1 MARFRRLICVC
12 AIACCASAAGACA
25 ASASTFYVS
34 ARGGNDSNACTSP
47 VEPCETIN
55 AAIDKSDLTAAPN
68 TIEVSPEGGPYEES
82 LELENAHNDQLTIK
96 GEEDGVVVET
106 GLDQPVVS
114 TVAAA
119 VAVTLSNLE
128 VKVQGADPKAAIQD
142 RGAKLTLENVEV
154 EDESGASVNGIEVTK
169 HGSVTMSGGG
179 VSMENGATGAAI
191 FGDEG
196 ALALNGVKVLSG
208 SESEANA
215 GGVYSEKST
224 LTLTNARIGIE
235 TGTSPDFDIS
245 TGSDSSVTVEKVAVK
260 QSTDSMG
267 VVFENSPAKV
277 DDLQIEMLDTNS
289 VDAALLSEAETEGAV
304 STFSQLE
311 TSGTWRGTSLEVAG
325 GEATVS
331 DSHLLNGALSEASA
345 LGYFSGGT
353 GRGLLVQRSVL
364 QTGPKARYGALGVR
378 NANVTT
384 DSSEILGGQEGIQF
398 ESTSPLTHTL
408 TVSAS
413 TIDAGAP
420 GIAGDAAG
428 VTGIEAI
435 AKTSPG
441 SVANVTIQGSIVLE
455 KQTAS
460 AATGDQAIV
469 NCAYSA
475 APSQAQSAGGG
486 TGAINCSTGANGN
499 TEVSPLSA
507 LFPEP
512 LSGYL
517 LSPSSG
523 ALDSVPESAIAL
535 PFGLTPSTTD
545 LEGHTRFEDV
555 GCSTVPVQDKGALEL
570 QGHAAGC
577 PSTTTSTTT
586 TPSKPLVGVLS
597 ALSISPDAFLPAP
610 SGPTVSATAANKRK
624 KKYGTTISYRDS
636 QVATT
641 AFTVLRES
649 AGRKRGK
656 SCKKPSTKNEHGKRC
671 TLLTKV
677 GSFTHAD
684 RAATNSLHFSGRL
697 NGKKLPPGTYELQ
710 AVAHDAAGNGATV
723 EKGFKIEA

>member
-1 MARFRRLICVC
+1 MC
-12 AIACCASAAGACA
+12 AVTAT
-25 ASASTFYVS
+25 ASASSAAVYYVS
-34 ARGGNDSNACTSP
+34 ARGGNDSNSCTTP
-47 VEPCETIN
+47 VEPCETIK
-55 AAIDKSDLTAAPN
+55 AAIDKSDLSAPPN

-96 GEEDGVVVET
+96 GEEKGVVVET
-106 GLDQPVVS
+106 KLDQPVVS

-119 VAVTLSNLE
+119 EAVTLSNLE
-128 VKVQGADPKAAIQD
+128 VKVQGADPKAAVQD

-154 EDESGASVNGIEVTK
+154 EDESGGSVNGIEVTK
-169 HGSVTMSGGG
+169 HGSVTMSGGS
-179 VSMENGATGAAI
+179 VSMENGASGDAI

-196 ALALNGVKVLSG
+196 ALVLNGVKILSG

-224 LTLTNARIGIE
+224 LALTNANIGIE
-235 TGTSPDFDIS
+235 TGTSPDFAIA
-245 TGSDSSVTVEKVAVK
+245 TGSDSSVTVEKVTVK
-260 QSTDSMG
+260 QNTDSMG

-277 DDLQIEMLDTNS
+277 DDLRIEMLDSNS
-289 VDAALLSEAETEGAV
+289 VLPALLSEAETESAV

-311 TSGTWRGTSLEVAG
+311 TSGAWRGSSLEVAG

-331 DSHLLNGALSEASA
+331 DSHLLNSALSEVAA

-364 QTGPKARYGALGVR
+364 QTGPKAKHGALGVL
-378 NANVTT
+378 NANATT

-420 GIAGDAAG
+420 GIAPDAAG

-435 AKTSPG
+435 AKTSPN
-441 SVANVTIQGSIVLE
+441 SIANVTIQGSIVLE

-460 AATGDQAIV
+460 AATGDQASV

-475 APSQAQSAGGG
+475 APNQAQAAGGG
-486 TGAINCSTGANGN
+486 AGSIACAAGSSANA
-499 TEVSPLSA
+499 EVNPLST

-512 LSGYL
+512 LSGYQ

-523 ALDSVPESAIAL
+523 ALDSVPVSAITL

-570 QGHAAGC
+570 PGHAAGC
-577 PSTTTSTTT
+577 PSGTTSTTT
-586 TPSKPLVGVLS
+586 TPSKPLVGVLN
-597 ALSISPDAFLPAP
+597 ALTLSPDAFLPAP
-610 SGPTVSATAANKRK
+610 SGPTASATAANKKK

-641 AFTVLRES
+641 TFTVLRES
-649 AGRKRGK
+649 AGRRQGK
-656 SCKKPSTKNEHGKRC
+656 SCKKPSTKNKHGKRC

-677 GSFTHAD
+677 GSFTHLD
-684 RAATNSLHFSGRL
+684 KAAANSLHFSGRV
-697 NGKKLPPGTYELQ
+697 NGKRLPPGTYELQ
-710 AVAHDAAGNGATV
+710 AVAHDAAGNSATV
-723 EKGFKIEA
+723 EKGFKIK